1 MKDVRLDGDPT
12 VVKECSS
19 FFFLVKHMYEEYKQ
33 FCTD

>member
-19 FFFLVKHMYEEYKQ
+19 FFLVKHMYEEYKQ